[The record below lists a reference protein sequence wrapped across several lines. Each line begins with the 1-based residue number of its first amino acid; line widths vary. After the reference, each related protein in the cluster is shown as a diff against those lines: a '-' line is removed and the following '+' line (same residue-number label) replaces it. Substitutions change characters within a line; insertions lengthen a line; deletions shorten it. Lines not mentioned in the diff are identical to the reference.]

1 MSKPITIDETLFWRM
16 YNQLRNAEGNLY
28 WETAGIMGDGKVNE
42 NMMEAYHEVVSIL
55 NDLQP
60 IVTSIK
66 EEEGLYS

>member
-1 MSKPITIDETLFWRM
+1 MSEPIMIDETLFWRM

-28 WETAGIMGDGKVNE
+28 WETAGIMGDGQVNE
-42 NMMEAYHEVVSIL
+42 NMMEAYHEVVNLL

-60 IVTSIK
+60 IVTSLK

>member
-1 MSKPITIDETLFWRM
+1 MSEPIMIDETLFWRM

-28 WETAGIMGDGKVNE
+28 WETAGIMGDGEVNE
-42 NMMEAYHEVVSIL
+42 NMMEAYHEVVNLL

-60 IVTSIK
+60 IVTSLK

>member
-1 MSKPITIDETLFWRM
+1 M

>member
-1 MSKPITIDETLFWRM
+1 MIDETLFWRM

-28 WETAGIMGDGKVNE
+28 WETAGIMGDGEVNE
-42 NMMEAYHEVVSIL
+42 NMMEAYHEVVNLL

-60 IVTSIK
+60 IVTSLK